1 VLREIQVRISA
12 KPVKPDA
19 TAQALSSQ
27 LQGVRSEI
35 SELRFKQI
43 QTTARQEEEEDGRL
57 NTEAENQFVIAG
69 LSVAKADIWQAIQT
83 SYVNATR
90 EFLIKFYPALASITI
105 NFCRVISS
113 TPRLFLNVECDSV
126 ESSSRVRSEWA
137 KLVKSG
143 AAKKNYP
150 NISIANSV
158 TLGTRV
164 RCAIL
169 REYAKA
175 YLRENPQ
182 GTATVTAFT

>member
-1 VLREIQVRISA
+1 
-12 KPVKPDA
+12 
-19 TAQALSSQ
+19 
-27 LQGVRSEI
+27 
-35 SELRFKQI
+35 
-43 QTTARQEEEEDGRL
+43 
-57 NTEAENQFVIAG
+57 
-69 LSVAKADIWQAIQT
+69 
-83 SYVNATR
+83 
-90 EFLIKFYPALASITI
+90 
-105 NFCRVISS
+105 
-113 TPRLFLNVECDSV
+113 VECDSV
-126 ESSSRVRSEWA
+126 ESSSRVKSEWA

-169 REYAKA
+169 RAYAKA